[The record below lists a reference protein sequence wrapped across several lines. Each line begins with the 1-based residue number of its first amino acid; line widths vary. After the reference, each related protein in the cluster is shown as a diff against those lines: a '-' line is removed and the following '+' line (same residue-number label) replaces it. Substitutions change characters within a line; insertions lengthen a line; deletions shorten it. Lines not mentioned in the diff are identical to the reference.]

1 MLRPMADPTSP
12 QDFEYAGPPRP
23 GRRCP
28 AGPRLAGRSWR
39 PAAVLVALA
48 LLGGCSQPPPPTG
61 AGTTAPTTAAQT
73 TAAQTTAAQTTAVQ
87 TTAVQTTA
95 AQTTAAQPTAAQ
107 PTAASPTTPQPP
119 ASPPAPAPAVLPS
132 SPTLQPLRG
141 GPVLAVKIDNTGSS
155 RPRVGLGRADV
166 VYVEP
171 VEGGLTRLLAIF
183 STSQAGEVGPVR
195 SARESDV
202 PLLSNYGPVAFAFSG
217 ASAATLRILG
227 GGHQVNLSN
236 DASGQGYRRDGARPA
251 PYNVI
256 GSPSALL
263 ARAGGSVPLA
273 DVGFRFGRPSA
284 GGVPANHLA
293 TRWPASGIDLSW
305 DPGRQRYLVSTDGK
319 PDIDAD
325 GTQHAAATVVVQV
338 VASHLSQNRDVNGA
352 QTPVVD
358 VVGQGAATVLRDG
371 RAWTGEWSRPTPAAP
386 TSFTTN
392 GQPIAMAP
400 GPVWVLLVP
409 QGQATQLG

>member
-61 AGTTAPTTAAQT
+61 AGTAAQT

-87 TTAVQTTA
+87 TS
-95 AQTTAAQPTAAQ
+95 AAQ

-236 DASGQGYRRDGARPA
+236 DASGQGYRRHGARPA